1 MKALAGFRE
10 LYPEETLRRSVILS
24 TWRQVAKRYG
34 FEEYDGPTLEPL
46 ELYSRKNAG
55 GEEIL
60 GQLYRFEDGGG
71 RQVALRPEMTPT
83 LARMAASREKHY
95 RKPMK
100 WFAIGNFFRF
110 ERQQRGRLREFIQL
124 NCDLLGDADPG
135 ADAELVAF
143 AIDAMRA
150 FGLSAE
156 DFVVRLSHRGAW
168 ASFLKGKGI
177 SDDQVPGVLQI
188 ADKLERDAPEV
199 LEEKLQSMGLSL
211 REVKEFIQGPTP
223 LELHPIMTNL
233 TSRGLGDF
241 IEVDLSIVRG
251 LAYYTGLVFEV
262 FDRSK
267 TLRALAGGGR
277 YDGLVSGL
285 SEGAVDLPAVG
296 FGMGDVVLG
305 NFIAEVPHA
314 EALMQDR
321 LAEART
327 SDVYVIVADE
337 ARRLEALQAIQMLRD
352 SGLSTDFSFTPSKV
366 GKQFQAAEQARAK
379 FAVVVGSEW
388 PNVKVKVMA
397 TRAESE
403 VPHGELAEWLKSQQ
417 V

>member
-10 LYPEETLRRSVILS
+10 LYPEEALRRGVILS
-24 TWRQVAKRYG
+24 TWRRVARCYG

-46 ELYSRKNAG
+46 DLYSKKNAG

-71 RQVALRPEMTPT
+71 RQVALRPEMTPS
-83 LARMAASREKHY
+83 LARMAASKEKHY

-124 NCDLLGDADPG
+124 NCDILGDAGPD

-143 AIDAMRA
+143 AIDAMRG
-150 FGLSAE
+150 FGLRSE
-156 DFVVRLSHRGAW
+156 DFVVRLSHRKAW
-168 ASFLKGKGI
+168 TSFLEAHGLSGKQI
-177 SDDQVPGVLQI
+177 PGVLQI
-188 ADKLERDAPEV
+188 VDKLERDAPEV
-199 LEEKLQSMGLSL
+199 LEEKLTAVGLSL
-211 REVKEFIQGPTP
+211 SQVKDFIKGPP
-223 LELHPIMTNL
+223 PPELHHVIGNL

-241 IEVDLSIVRG
+241 FEVDLSIVRG

-267 TLRALAGGGR
+267 SLRALAGGGR
-277 YDGLVSGL
+277 YDALVSGL
-285 SEGAVDLPAVG
+285 SDGAVDLPAVG

-305 NFIAEVPHA
+305 NFISEVPHA
-314 EALMQDR
+314 EALMQTR
-321 LAEART
+321 LAEARAL
-327 SDVYVIVADE
+327 DVYVIVADE
-337 ARRLEALQAIQMLRD
+337 ARRPEALRVIQSLRD
-352 SGLSTDFSFTPSKV
+352 AGLTTDAGLSPSKV
-366 GKQFQAAEQARAK
+366 GKQFQAAELAHAK

-388 PNVKVKVMA
+388 PSLKVKRMA

-403 VPHGELAEWLKSQQ
+403 VPYGELAEWLKNPQA
-417 V
+417 

>member
-10 LYPEETLRRSVILS
+10 LYPEEALRRGVIQS
-24 TWRQVAKRYG
+24 TWRKVAKNYG

-46 ELYSRKNAG
+46 ELYSKKNAG

-71 RQVALRPEMTPT
+71 RQVALRPEMTPS

-124 NCDLLGDADPG
+124 NCDLLGDASPG

-150 FGLSAE
+150 FGLRAE
-156 DFVVRLSHRGAW
+156 DFVVRISHRGAW
-168 ASFLKGKGI
+168 ASYLAGKGI
-177 SDDQVPGVLQI
+177 APDRIPAVLQI
-188 ADKLERDAPEV
+188 ADKLEREAPEV
-199 LEEKLQSMGLSL
+199 LEEKLHAVGLGLSEL
-211 REVKEFIQGPTP
+211 KAFIHGPP
-223 LELHPIMTNL
+223 PPELHPVIESL
-233 TSRGLGDF
+233 AARGLADF
-241 IEVDLSIVRG
+241 VEVDLSIVRG
-251 LAYYTGLVFEV
+251 LAYYTGLVFEI

-267 TLRALAGGGR
+267 NLRALAGGGR
-277 YDGLVSGL
+277 YDGLVAGL

-305 NFIAEVPHA
+305 NFLGEVPHA
-314 EALMQDR
+314 EALMQIR
-321 LAEART
+321 LAEARA
-327 SDVYVIVADE
+327 SEVYVIVADE
-337 ARRLEALQAIQMLRD
+337 TRRPEALKTVQDLRNA
-352 SGLSTDFSFTPSKV
+352 GLATEFSLSPSKV
-366 GKQFQAAEQARAK
+366 GKQFQAAGQAHAK
-379 FAVVVGSEW
+379 FAVLVGSEW
-388 PNVKVKVMA
+388 PAVKVKVMS

-403 VPHGELAEWLKSQQ
+403 VPHGELAQWLKTQQ

>member
-24 TWRQVAKRYG
+24 TWRRVAKTYG

-46 ELYSRKNAG
+46 ELYSKKNAG

-71 RQVALRPEMTPT
+71 RQVALRPEMTPS
-83 LARMAASREKHY
+83 LARMAAAREKHY

-124 NCDLLGDADPG
+124 NCDLLGDVDPA

-150 FGLSAE
+150 FGLRAE
-156 DFVVRLSHRGAW
+156 DFVVRVSHRGAW

-177 SDDQVPGVLQI
+177 SDTQIPMVLQI

-199 LEEKLQSMGLSL
+199 LEEKLKAVGLSL
-211 REVKEFIQGPTP
+211 SELKDFIHGAPP
-223 LELHPIMTNL
+223 PELHAVIENL

-241 IEVDLSIVRG
+241 VEVDLSIVRG

-267 TLRALAGGGR
+267 SLRALAGGGR

-285 SEGAVDLPAVG
+285 SEGTVDLPAVG

-321 LAEART
+321 LAEARA

-337 ARRLEALQAIQMLRD
+337 ARRPEALKVVQKLRD
-352 SGLSTDFSFTPSKV
+352 FGLTTDFGFSPSKV
-366 GKQFQAAEQARAK
+366 GKQFQAAEQAHAK
-379 FAVVVGSEW
+379 FAVVIGSEW
-388 PNVKVKVMA
+388 PAVKVKVMA

-403 VPHGELAEWLKSQQ
+403 VPHGELAEWLKNQQ